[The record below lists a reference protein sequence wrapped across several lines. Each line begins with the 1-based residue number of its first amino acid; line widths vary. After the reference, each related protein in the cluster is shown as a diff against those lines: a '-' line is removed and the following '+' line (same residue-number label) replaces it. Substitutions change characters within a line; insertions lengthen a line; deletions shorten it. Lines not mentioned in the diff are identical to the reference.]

1 MSDYMVLNIGVCGT
15 LTELTEI
22 VIVLALK
29 PVHIVL
35 ILKSLH
41 IIKLVFEALILKKS
55 ISDHISNPIK

>member
-1 MSDYMVLNIGVCGT
+1 MSYYMVLNIGVCGT

-29 PVHIVL
+29 PVHL
-35 ILKSLH
+35 ILIFKGFH
-41 IIKLVFEALILKKS
+41 TVKLVFEALILKKS